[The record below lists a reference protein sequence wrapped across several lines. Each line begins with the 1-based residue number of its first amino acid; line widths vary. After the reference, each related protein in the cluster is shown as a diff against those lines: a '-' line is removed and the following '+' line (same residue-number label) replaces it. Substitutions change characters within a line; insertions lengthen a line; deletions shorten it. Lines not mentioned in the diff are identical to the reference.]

1 MTDFDATCRFS
12 SLGPQD
18 VGISQFADPRLV
30 GIGGIIKCIPSD
42 FVVQEVS
49 KQKIVSAH
57 GDPENSADNTVKAHR
72 SDEAGYLQFTLHKTM
87 IDTFEVISELSTA
100 LDISFSSFSVFGLKD
115 SFAITTQEIAVYGVS
130 EDELKEVNQFDKF
143 VISNIREARAPQ
155 RPGQHYGNK
164 FTIVVR
170 DITADHDHARL
181 AITSIEQNGFINY
194 LGMQRFG
201 KGSSETELMG
211 RLLLMQDYIVAVDT
225 LLKPPNTDERHVKG
239 LRAWYLAWEAWS
251 HARDATTA
259 RNIMPKSKRQEC
271 DILDHLVFFGKK
283 GLPLQEV
290 CRKTVLSI
298 PLQKRMLMVHAYF
311 GKIWNVMA
319 SERLRMYGNDPVVGD
334 LVYDD
339 DVEDSTDVN
348 DIESSDTE
356 MDEFSWTWN
365 SRNKIKVLSAEDIE
379 SKRYTRFD
387 LILPFPA
394 GDAAY
399 PNNEMSNLY
408 RMYLSYDLGVS
419 QIHFIERSWHG
430 SQLFLRP
437 VYRHLFSKPEDLTWN
452 ILSIPC
458 HEGSHEDARL
468 RPIHHDPVLG
478 EMASKAAP
486 LASFTDMEALRV
498 LELKFTLKSGQ
509 YATMMLRELIK
520 NRRGT
525 CLSCAET
532 HAADDNYQCK
542 NGKKKRK
549 HIRFDSDE
557 D

>member
-12 SLGPQD
+12 SLGPHD
-18 VGISQFADPRLV
+18 VGISEFADSRLL
-30 GIGGIIKCIPSD
+30 GIGGVIKCVPSD
-42 FVVQEVS
+42 FIVQEIS
-49 KQKIVSAH
+49 KEKIISSH
-57 GDPENSADNTVKAHR
+57 GELENPNDTVVKASR
-72 SDEAGYLQFTLHKTM
+72 DEDDCYFQFTLHKTM
-87 IDTFEVISELSTA
+87 IDTFEVISELSSA
-100 LDISFSSFSVFGLKD
+100 LNVPFSNFSVFGLKD
-115 SFAITTQEIAVYGVS
+115 SFAITTQEMTVYGVS
-130 EDELKEVNQFDKF
+130 KERLEEVNEFDKF
-143 VISNIREARAPQ
+143 IISNIREADAPQ

-170 DITADHDHARL
+170 DLKADDEHTQVAMKSL
-181 AITSIEQNGFINY
+181 TENGFVNY

-211 RLLLMQDYIVAVDT
+211 RLLLMQDYITAVDA
-225 LLKPPNTDERHVKG
+225 LLRPPHEDERHVKE
-239 LRAWYLAWEAWS
+239 LRAWNLAWEAWT

-271 DILDHLVFFGKK
+271 DVLDHLVFFGKK
-283 GLPLQEV
+283 GLPLHEI

-319 SERLRMYGNDPVVGD
+319 SERLRMYGIDPVVGD
-334 LVYDD
+334 LVYND

-348 DIESSDTE
+348 DVESSDTE
-356 MDEFSWTWN
+356 LEDFSWTWSSKTN
-365 SRNKIKVLSAEDIE
+365 TKVLSAQDIE

-430 SQLFLRP
+430 NKLFLRP
-437 VYRHLFSKPEDLTWN
+437 VYRHLFSKPEEFTWSIAN
-452 ILSIPC
+452 IDKSCP
-458 HEGSHEDARL
+458 EDMRTQ
-468 RPIHHDPVLG
+468 PIHEDPVLG
-478 EMASKAAP
+478 NMARKAAP
-486 LASFTDMEALRV
+486 LASFPNMEALKV
-498 LELKFTLKSGQ
+498 LEMKFTLKSGQ

-520 NRRGT
+520 NRAGM
-525 CLSCAET
+525 CLNCSEMHTAS
-532 HAADDNYQCK
+532 HSYQCK
-542 NGKKKRK
+542 NGRRKRK